1 MTTDST
7 PRAAKP
13 QTTSAAAAT
22 PGEQAESTATS
33 QPVKL
38 RGGRRLVALAA
49 AGIRDPISV
58 GTFAPSSQAL
68 ANRLA
73 SVVPTVAHHD
83 SPVVVELG
91 AGTGEITPAIMRR
104 AGSSARV
111 IAIEHDPKL
120 AAILD
125 RRGLGAEVVAADAM
139 LLPRLLAER
148 GIERVDA
155 VVSAIPFTL
164 MPMDGQRAMLD
175 AVHASV
181 HPNGV
186 FTTVAYAAGL
196 QLPGAVRF
204 RRELGLRFDEVLP
217 TRTIWRNFLPAMT
230 YVCRHPRRA
239 GA

>member
-13 QTTSAAAAT
+13 QRPSAAAT
-22 PGEQAESTATS
+22 PGEETAPTAPAQQGNS
-33 QPVKL
+33 N
-38 RGGRRLVALAA
+38 GGRRLAALAA
-49 AGIRDPISV
+49 AGIRDPIAV

-73 SVVPTVAHHD
+73 SVVPTVDHHE

-104 AGSSARV
+104 AGEKARV
-111 IAIEHDPKL
+111 IAIESDPRL
-120 AAILD
+120 AGILD
-125 RRGLGAEVVAADAM
+125 RRQLGAEVIAADAI

-164 MPMDGQRAMLD
+164 MPTDGQRAMLD
-175 AVHASV
+175 AVHSSV
-181 HPNGV
+181 RGDGV

-204 RRELGLRFDEVLP
+204 RRELIRRFDEVLP

-230 YVCRHPRRA
+230 YVCRHPR
-239 GA
+239 